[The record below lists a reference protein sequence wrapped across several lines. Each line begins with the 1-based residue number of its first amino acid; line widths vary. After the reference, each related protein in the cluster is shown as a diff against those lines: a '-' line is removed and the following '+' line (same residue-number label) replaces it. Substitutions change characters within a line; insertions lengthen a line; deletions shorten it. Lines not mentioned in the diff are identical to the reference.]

1 MDDPAFI
8 LYAKVACGQVPSSFV
23 LMITMPHAA
32 DTLLGERAH
41 TRCAHE
47 QQQGFDGSRLLR
59 YRFSHP
65 LYMQFGEAAA
75 SSVTISKPEAAVPIA
90 KESKMGFATNAIHG
104 GQEPGPATGAIV
116 APIYQTS
123 TYVYDE
129 LGKNKGYDYART
141 NHPNRKALER
151 TIAKLEDGHSAYVF
165 TSGMAGIDAVFRLL
179 RPGDHVVLS
188 EAVYGGVFRLSTQ
201 LLVHFGLEFS
211 FVDTS
216 SEAAVVSAFRPNTK
230 MLYIET
236 PTNPTM
242 RIADIAALA
251 KVASQRNITVV
262 VDNTFLSPYLQR
274 PIELG
279 AHIVVHS
286 MTKYLNGHSDSTGGA
301 VVLTRKEDAE
311 KIYFIQRSA
320 GSGLA
325 PMDCFLI
332 SRGIKTLAVRML
344 QHNANGLVVAR
355 HLDTHPKVQ
364 KVLYP
369 GLTSHPQHEIA
380 RRQQK
385 GPGGMLSFDLG
396 SLEAARR
403 LLNHVKLCAL
413 VESLGGVESLISL
426 PALMTHASMP
436 QKVRERVGIT
446 EGLVRLSVG
455 IEDAGDIIADL
466 DQALHHV

>member
-1 MDDPAFI
+1 
-8 LYAKVACGQVPSSFV
+8 
-23 LMITMPHAA
+23 
-32 DTLLGERAH
+32 
-41 TRCAHE
+41 
-47 QQQGFDGSRLLR
+47 
-59 YRFSHP
+59 
-65 LYMQFGEAAA
+65 
-75 SSVTISKPEAAVPIA
+75 
-90 KESKMGFATNAIHG
+90 MGFATNAIHV
-104 GQEPGPATGAIV
+104 GQEPDPATGAIV

-123 TYVYDE
+123 TYVNEE

-151 TIAKLEDGHSAYVF
+151 TMAKLEGGHSAYVF

-216 SEAAVVSAFRPNTK
+216 MPEAVRMAMRPNTK

-242 RIADIAALA
+242 SVTDIAAISKLA
-251 KVASQRNITVV
+251 GERNITIA

-286 MTKYLNGHSDSTGGA
+286 MTKYLNGHSDATGGA
-301 VVLTRKEDAE
+301 VVLTRPEDAE

-325 PMDCFLI
+325 PMDCFLV

-344 QHNANGLVVAR
+344 QHNANGITVAR
-355 HLDTHPKVQ
+355 HLDAHPKVR
-364 KVLYP
+364 KVFYP
-369 GLTSHPQHEIA
+369 GLPSHPQHEVA

-385 GPGGMLSFDLG
+385 GPGAMLSFDLG
-396 SLEAARR
+396 SVDAARR
-403 LLNHVKLCAL
+403 FLNHLQLCSLA
-413 VESLGGVESLISL
+413 ESLGGVETLVSL
-426 PALMTHASMP
+426 PALMTHSSMP
-436 QKVRERVGIT
+436 DRK
-446 EGLVRLSVG
+446 SV
-455 IEDAGDIIADL
+455 
-466 DQALHHV
+466 V

>member
-1 MDDPAFI
+1 
-8 LYAKVACGQVPSSFV
+8 
-23 LMITMPHAA
+23 
-32 DTLLGERAH
+32 
-41 TRCAHE
+41 
-47 QQQGFDGSRLLR
+47 
-59 YRFSHP
+59 
-65 LYMQFGEAAA
+65 
-75 SSVTISKPEAAVPIA
+75 
-90 KESKMGFATNAIHG
+90 MGFATNAIHV
-104 GQEPGPATGAIV
+104 GQEPDPATGAIV

-123 TYVYDE
+123 TYVNEE

-151 TIAKLEDGHSAYVF
+151 TLAKLEGGHSAYVF
-165 TSGMAGIDAVFRLL
+165 SSGMAGIDAVFRLL

-216 SEAAVVSAFRPNTK
+216 SPDAVRMALRPNTK
-230 MLYIET
+230 MLYVET
-236 PTNPTM
+236 PANPTM
-242 RIADIAALA
+242 GVADIAALSKLA
-251 KVASQRNITVV
+251 NERNLIVV

-301 VVLTRKEDAE
+301 VVLTRPADAE

-344 QHNANGLVVAR
+344 QHNANGISVAR
-355 HLDTHPKVQ
+355 HLDAHPKVR
-364 KVLYP
+364 KVYYP
-369 GLTSHPQHEIA
+369 GLPSHPQHDIA

-385 GPGGMLSFDLG
+385 GPGAMLSFELG
-396 SLEAARR
+396 TLEAARR
-403 LLNHVKLCAL
+403 FLNHVKLCSLA
-413 VESLGGVESLISL
+413 ESLGGVETLISL
-426 PALMTHASMP
+426 PAVMTHASMP
-436 QKVRERVGIT
+436 KEVQDRVGIT

-455 IEDAGDIIADL
+455 IEDVEDIIADL
-466 DQALHHV
+466 DQALLYV

>member
-1 MDDPAFI
+1 
-8 LYAKVACGQVPSSFV
+8 
-23 LMITMPHAA
+23 
-32 DTLLGERAH
+32 
-41 TRCAHE
+41 
-47 QQQGFDGSRLLR
+47 
-59 YRFSHP
+59 
-65 LYMQFGEAAA
+65 
-75 SSVTISKPEAAVPIA
+75 
-90 KESKMGFATNAIHG
+90 MGFATNAIHV
-104 GQEPGPATGAIV
+104 GQEPDPATGAIV

-123 TYVYDE
+123 TYVYEE

-151 TIAKLEDGHSAYVF
+151 TMAKLEDGHSAYVF
-165 TSGMAGIDAVFRLL
+165 SSGMAGIDAVFRLL

-211 FVDTS
+211 FVDTAS
-216 SEAAVVSAFRPNTK
+216 ADAVLLAFRPNTK

-242 RIADIAALA
+242 RVADIAALA
-251 KVASQRNITVV
+251 KLANQRNITVV

-301 VVLTRKEDAE
+301 VVLTRPEDAE
-311 KIYFIQRSA
+311 KIYFIQRST
-320 GSGLA
+320 GCGLA

-344 QHNANGLVVAR
+344 QHNANGLMVAR
-355 HLDTHPKVQ
+355 HLDAHPKVR
-364 KVLYP
+364 KVYYP
-369 GLTSHPQHEIA
+369 GLSSHPQHDIA

-385 GPGGMLSFDLG
+385 GPGAMLSFDLV

-403 LLNHVKLCAL
+403 FLNQLKLCSLA
-413 VESLGGVESLISL
+413 ESLGGVETLISL
-426 PALMTHASMP
+426 PAQMTHASMP
-436 QKVRERVGIT
+436 QEVRERVGIT
-446 EGLVRLSVG
+446 DGLVRLSVG
-455 IEDAGDIIADL
+455 IEDVDDIIADL
-466 DQALHHV
+466 DQALLYV

>member
-1 MDDPAFI
+1 
-8 LYAKVACGQVPSSFV
+8 
-23 LMITMPHAA
+23 
-32 DTLLGERAH
+32 
-41 TRCAHE
+41 
-47 QQQGFDGSRLLR
+47 
-59 YRFSHP
+59 
-65 LYMQFGEAAA
+65 
-75 SSVTISKPEAAVPIA
+75 
-90 KESKMGFATNAIHG
+90 MGFATNAIHV
-104 GQEPGPATGAIV
+104 GQESDPATGAIV

-123 TYVYDE
+123 TYVNEE
-129 LGKNKGYDYART
+129 LGKYKNGFDYART
-141 NHPNRKALER
+141 NHPNRRALER
-151 TIAKLEDGHSAYVF
+151 TVAKLEDGHSAYVF
-165 TSGMAGIDAVFRLL
+165 SSGMAGIDAVFRLL

-216 SEAAVVSAFRPNTK
+216 SSDTVVSAFRPNTK

-251 KVASQRNITVV
+251 KLASQRNITVV

-301 VVLTRKEDAE
+301 VVLTRQEDAE

-369 GLTSHPQHEIA
+369 GLASHPQHEIA

-403 LLNHVKLCAL
+403 FLNQVKLCAL
-413 VESLGGVESLISL
+413 AESLGGVESLISL

-436 QKVRERVGIT
+436 QEVRERVGIT

-455 IEDAGDIIADL
+455 IEDADDIIADL

>member
-1 MDDPAFI
+1 
-8 LYAKVACGQVPSSFV
+8 
-23 LMITMPHAA
+23 
-32 DTLLGERAH
+32 
-41 TRCAHE
+41 
-47 QQQGFDGSRLLR
+47 
-59 YRFSHP
+59 
-65 LYMQFGEAAA
+65 
-75 SSVTISKPEAAVPIA
+75 
-90 KESKMGFATNAIHG
+90 MGFATNAIHV
-104 GQEPGPATGAIV
+104 GQEPDPATGAIV

-123 TYVYDE
+123 TYINEE

-141 NHPNRKALER
+141 NHPNRKALEK
-151 TIAKLEDGHSAYVF
+151 TVAKLEEGQSAYVF

-216 SEAAVVSAFRPNTK
+216 SMDAVLQALRPNTK
-230 MLYIET
+230 MLYVET
-236 PTNPTM
+236 PTNPTL
-242 RIADIAALA
+242 RIADIAA
-251 KVASQRNITVV
+251 VASLANQRNITLV

-286 MTKYLNGHSDSTGGA
+286 MTKYLNGHSDATGGA
-301 VVLTRKEDAE
+301 VVLTRQEDAE
-311 KIYFIQRSA
+311 KIYFLQRST

-325 PMDCFLI
+325 PMDCFLV

-344 QHNANGLVVAR
+344 QHNANALMVAR
-355 HLDTHPKVQ
+355 HLDAHPKVR
-364 KVLYP
+364 KVYYP
-369 GLTSHPQHEIA
+369 GLASHPQHDIA

-385 GPGGMLSFDLG
+385 GPGGMLSFELG

-403 LLNHVKLCAL
+403 FLNQVKLCSLA
-413 VESLGGVESLISL
+413 ESLGGVETLISL

-436 QKVRERVGIT
+436 QEVRERVGIT

-455 IEDAGDIIADL
+455 IEDADDIIADI
-466 DQALHHV
+466 DQALLSI